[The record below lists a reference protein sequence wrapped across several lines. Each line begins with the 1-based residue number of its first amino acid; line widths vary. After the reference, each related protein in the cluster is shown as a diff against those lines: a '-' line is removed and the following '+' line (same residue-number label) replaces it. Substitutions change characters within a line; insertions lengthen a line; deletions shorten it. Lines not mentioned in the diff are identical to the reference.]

1 MSRSLNKVTLIG
13 NLGNDPEVRSTTGGN
28 RVATF
33 SLATSRSWND
43 ASGTKQEKTE
53 WHRCVVW
60 NTKSSQL
67 ADIVEKYV
75 KKGDKLYV
83 EGRIEYRQ
91 WQDKDGQTR
100 YSTEINV
107 RELIMLGG
115 GSGGGRSGADADSEA
130 ANGTRARA
138 GSAAK
143 AKAGGGDD
151 FEDFPGALA
160 DEDDD
165 LPFCRRVSGKRTGGA
180 PAKERHPFSFSGV
193 SRSVRGQH
201 VQPLLVQRQ
210 PDREVRSRA
219 DRDRSGAGQL
229 RAGQQSRDDVDAAA
243 NRDVLG
249 NRERLGATS
258 EDGAEPA
265 SARARRAHEDVR
277 LGERLVL
284 ELDRRR
290 LVRLRIDVGD
300 RTIAMTRREGDEG
313 GEDERVP
320 GARGVKR
327 ESGHEDP
334 RE

>member
-13 NLGNDPEVRSTTGGN
+13 NLGNDPEVRSTTSGN

-75 KKGDKLYV
+75 KKGDKIYV

-91 WQDKDGQTR
+91 WQDKENQTR

-115 GSGGGRSGADADSEA
+115 GSGGGGS
-130 ANGTRARA
+130 RA
-138 GSAAK
+138 GSDSESDVGSGARRPAAAPAK
-143 AKAGGGDD
+143 AKSGAGGDD

-165 LPFCRRVSGKRTGGA
+165 LPF
-180 PAKERHPFSFSGV
+180 
-193 SRSVRGQH
+193 
-201 VQPLLVQRQ
+201 
-210 PDREVRSRA
+210 
-219 DRDRSGAGQL
+219 
-229 RAGQQSRDDVDAAA
+229 
-243 NRDVLG
+243 
-249 NRERLGATS
+249 
-258 EDGAEPA
+258 
-265 SARARRAHEDVR
+265 
-277 LGERLVL
+277 
-284 ELDRRR
+284 
-290 LVRLRIDVGD
+290 
-300 RTIAMTRREGDEG
+300 
-313 GEDERVP
+313 
-320 GARGVKR
+320 
-327 ESGHEDP
+327 
-334 RE
+334 